1 MFFGKH
7 VHEIQKYYGVSI
19 QLPINGL
26 HIGLPNELIVL
37 FVFDI
42 QEEFVEYRNSSL
54 VERVNNKGEYGSF

>member
-1 MFFGKH
+1 MKSN
-7 VHEIQKYYGVSI
+7 KYYGVSI

-26 HIGLPNELIVL
+26 HIGLSNELIVL

-54 VERVNNKGEYGSF
+54 VERVNQ